1 MDSQFKF
8 GADASIAIATIG
20 AGVEGATTADLGA
33 DIVVAAKTRGL
44 FAGHLPPGQP
54 YDDADR
60 RGTGPITAAT
70 SRLARS

>member
-33 DIVVAAKTRGL
+33 DIVVAAKTR
-44 FAGHLPPGQP
+44 ACSR
-54 YDDADR
+54 ASR
-60 RGTGPITAAT
+60 SRAA
-70 SRLARS
+70 